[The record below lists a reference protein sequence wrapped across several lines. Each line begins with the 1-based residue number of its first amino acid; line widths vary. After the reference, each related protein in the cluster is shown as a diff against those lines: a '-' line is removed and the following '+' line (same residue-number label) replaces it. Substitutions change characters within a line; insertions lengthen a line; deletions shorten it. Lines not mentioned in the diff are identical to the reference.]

1 MITKE
6 RMEQLLVGT
15 WLHLIGGIHES
26 HYAPGE
32 FYVHLKGSAFGEDVQ
47 TLFYDGTEE
56 SFNEGLEELLNM
68 VAPMKISSILARLK
82 EA

>member
-1 MITKE
+1 MLTKE

-15 WLHLIGGIHES
+15 WLHLVGGIHES
-26 HYAPGE
+26 HYTPGE
-32 FYVHLKGSAFGEDVQ
+32 YYVNLKESAFGEDVH
-47 TLFYDGTEE
+47 TVFYDGTEE

-68 VAPMKISSILARLK
+68 VAPMKLSSILAQLK